1 MAMSAAYA
9 VCTAVICLEVTVILG
24 LVLFLLRP
32 QKDTAQLQPDAGNVK
47 TEFTPAEEEAPARE
61 VEYRIEYNDS
71 EQDDELNEQEDII
84 SRGIPSEP
92 ESDTPAFTTIAATI
106 ALPTKPQRKSSTS
119 SSSSASSMPPAKV
132 DSPKLMRSD
141 SSSSASSNADLIPKL
156 IPEMPGIDESDII
169 SGADDVEINNGWR
182 RKVKLSS
189 LQRSGIIKRDQIN
202 DFLIGDISKDKL
214 ENQYSRW
221 LKGEEPIAGILFP
234 DTGLK
239 KSIFTAQKEE
249 YISRSTAISL
259 LEAQAATGNI
269 IDPISARKMSVTEA
283 AQDGQFDK
291 IYEQC
296 LLRAERAV
304 TGYKQGGY
312 NTRLSDEK
320 LSIFEAMT
328 KGLVVEEHAIR
339 LLEAQIATGGVI
351 DVRNNHRVPI
361 QYALKMGL
369 IDERI
374 YRIIADKPTTTNFE
388 DPNSTRTPPE
398 KVSYSQLLANS
409 IIDDD
414 TGLRLFLFQKP
425 GFEKTQSHTSSP
437 QSMRSAKSS
446 SSSIASI
453 GSVSSKNKDL
463 GQQEED
469 EIKPFPVDEDIPTV
483 EKIDSV
489 STEQEVT
496 ALDEGAVPVED
507 TKSITSRS
515 SAKSLSIKES
525 DILQD
530 ASTTEVEDLEQ
541 EQSEHSVSEP
551 EPKPE
556 RVSEKIDK
564 FKQKIEEVQKR
575 EREEEERER
584 REKEKQEKE
593 SETKKAKVKKMRP
606 VDTETD
612 TAASDLLLS
621 SDDTDV
627 DGNRLELSSMT
638 TSDAQTDQEV
648 QIQEL
653 EELQKMETLL
663 KKPTQIDESSSDE
676 AELQTVRE
684 QVRRKSKRE
693 KKKKKDKGESAPGTP
708 KSKSKKMTATTIDVV
723 ISDDEPPTEP
733 VGPAK
738 QRDDLTF
745 TTGWRKQCAIVDL
758 VDAGLMAESKVKKI
772 ESGHL
777 LMADAEN
784 ELQQWLHGSSP
795 IAGLLIISTGEK
807 MSLYSAAKRGFLR
820 RGTAISLLEAQAAT
834 GNVIDPIT
842 GEYMAVEEA
851 TRKGLIDRQYEAI
864 LSRAEKAVHGYKS
877 KFSETLLSVYQA
889 LQKGMLIENHAIRL
903 LEAQIVT
910 GGIIDPHR
918 HHRCP
923 IDLAI
928 KRGLFDE
935 KLKVVLEGIG
945 DDTKGFFDPNTEQ
958 NLNYSELVEQCV
970 TDAET
975 GLLLLPY
982 KKKPPEEK
990 LSGPLAKVLFESE
1003 LRRKVTLQD
1012 VVDADLIEP
1021 ETLRRFKSGEMSAH
1035 EVKQLVDSLKIHVE
1049 GSMPIAGVIN
1059 AENGQRLSIFQA
1071 TQAGLIRKGTAYE
1084 LLEAQASCGK
1094 IVDVQTGRVLS
1105 VETASKTGVFDAEYE
1120 DVVMRASRAVTGY
1133 REPFKKEILSLC
1145 EAISRHLVVERNG
1158 VRLLEAQV
1166 ATGGI
1171 IDMKSPLRL
1180 SIEAAL
1186 RKGLLESRLA
1196 KQLQAR
1202 TSKSYFDPN
1211 TGENLNY
1218 AQLMER
1224 CITDP
1229 DTGML
1234 FLEVEAG
1241 AVTPKV
1247 GPFEPEDRK
1256 KKKIRAQSAD
1266 PSSPKKKKKKKE
1278 QDESRSQSE
1287 PRPSKDKKKDKK
1299 SKKKKREGKDKDDE
1313 TKSTKSSRSKSPK
1326 SPKKSKSDSLQ
1337 SPKSTTSIDIAPST
1351 PKKSKEIPTKEEML
1365 GIEPKKDKKKKKKK
1379 ERKEE
1384 KEVHY
1389 RRASSSETEKVEMKS
1404 ETETK
1409 PKKSKKSKKPSKKP
1423 SKPPK
1428 IVSRKVVIVD
1438 LDGNE
1443 LSLEDALK
1451 YNYIDQAL
1459 ANELQ
1464 AQEYGDDNDEEPKL
1478 EE

>member
-1 MAMSAAYA
+1 
-9 VCTAVICLEVTVILG
+9 
-24 LVLFLLRP
+24 LFLLRP

-47 TEFTPAEEEAPARE
+47 TEFTPAEEEAPPRE

-71 EQDDELNEQEDII
+71 EQDDELNQEEDVI
-84 SRGIPSEP
+84 SRGPPSEP

-106 ALPTKPQRKSSTS
+106 ALPTKPQRRDSTS

-141 SSSSASSNADLIPKL
+141 SSASSASSNADLMPKL

-169 SGADDVEINNGWR
+169 SGADDVEISNGWR

-189 LQRSGIIKRDQIN
+189 LQRSGIIKREQIN

-214 ENQYSRW
+214 EHQYVRW

-351 DVRNNHRVPI
+351 DVRSNHRVPI

-388 DPNSTRTPPE
+388 DPNSTKTPPE

-453 GSVSSKNKDL
+453 GSVSSKNKL
-463 GQQEED
+463 EAEEEE
-469 EIKPFPVDEDIPTV
+469 EIKPFPVDDDIPTV
-483 EKIDSV
+483 EKVDSV
-489 STEQEVT
+489 STEQDVAIPAADEET
-496 ALDEGAVPVED
+496 APTLED
-507 TKSITSRS
+507 SKSITSRS

-530 ASTTEVEDLEQ
+530 ASTTEVEDIEDI
-541 EQSEHSVSEP
+541 EDPPSEPSVSEA
-551 EPKPE
+551 EQKPE

-584 REKEKQEKE
+584 REKEKQDKE
-593 SETKKAKVKKMRP
+593 SESKTKPKTKKMRP
-606 VDTETD
+606 VETETD

-638 TSDAQTDQEV
+638 TSDAQTEQEE
-648 QIQEL
+648 QLQEL

-663 KKPTQIDESSSDE
+663 KKPTQIDDSSSE

-723 ISDDEPPTEP
+723 ISDEEPAPAEP

-777 LMADAEN
+777 LMAEAEN

-864 LSRAEKAVHGYKS
+864 LSRAEKAVYGYKS
-877 KFSETLLSVYQA
+877 KFNDTLLSVYQA
-889 LQKGMLIENHAIRL
+889 LQKGMLVENHAIRL

-910 GGIIDPHR
+910 GGVIDPHR

-923 IDLAI
+923 IELAI

-935 KLKVVLEGIG
+935 KLKVVLEGVG

-1196 KQLQAR
+1196 KQLQVRCLLA
-1202 TSKSYFDPN
+1202 SKA
-1211 TGENLNY
+1211 L
-1218 AQLMER
+1218 
-1224 CITDP
+1224 
-1229 DTGML
+1229 
-1234 FLEVEAG
+1234 
-1241 AVTPKV
+1241 
-1247 GPFEPEDRK
+1247 
-1256 KKKIRAQSAD
+1256 
-1266 PSSPKKKKKKKE
+1266 
-1278 QDESRSQSE
+1278 RS
-1287 PRPSKDKKKDKK
+1287 
-1299 SKKKKREGKDKDDE
+1299 
-1313 TKSTKSSRSKSPK
+1313 
-1326 SPKKSKSDSLQ
+1326 L
-1337 SPKSTTSIDIAPST
+1337 
-1351 PKKSKEIPTKEEML
+1351 
-1365 GIEPKKDKKKKKKK
+1365 
-1379 ERKEE
+1379 
-1384 KEVHY
+1384 
-1389 RRASSSETEKVEMKS
+1389 
-1404 ETETK
+1404 
-1409 PKKSKKSKKPSKKP
+1409 
-1423 SKPPK
+1423 
-1428 IVSRKVVIVD
+1428 
-1438 LDGNE
+1438 
-1443 LSLEDALK
+1443 
-1451 YNYIDQAL
+1451 
-1459 ANELQ
+1459 
-1464 AQEYGDDNDEEPKL
+1464 
-1478 EE
+1478 